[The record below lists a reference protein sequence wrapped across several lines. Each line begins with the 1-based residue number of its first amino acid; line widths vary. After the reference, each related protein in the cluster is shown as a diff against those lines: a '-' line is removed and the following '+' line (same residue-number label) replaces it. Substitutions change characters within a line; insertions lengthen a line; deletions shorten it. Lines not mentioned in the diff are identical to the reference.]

1 VVAEPHFF
9 PGGVLPRLSVRPN
22 AGSANGWAIIQGAG
36 IGILPTYAEAICSDL
51 VMLELVPAFAYDV
64 WITYHADAK
73 KSPRVRKTIAWLTDA
88 FDPRRHPWF
97 RDEFI
102 HPRKF
107 ARAHKGG
114 LAIMSRRKD

>member
-1 VVAEPHFF
+1 MAR
-9 PGGVLPRLSVRPN
+9 GLACCRPTWRRC
-22 AGSANGWAIIQGAG
+22 AAIWWRWISAPPYP
-36 IGILPTYAEAICSDL
+36 L
-51 VMLELVPAFAYDV
+51 DV

-73 KSPRVRKTIAWLTDA
+73 KSPRVRKAIEWLTDA

-107 ARAHKGG
+107 ARAQKGG
-114 LAIMSRRKD
+114 LAVMLRTSAPRQSQED